1 MLIKEKNVVS
11 CGIDI
16 GSTSIEV
23 VLYDGTVVGHAVTLT
38 GVYPNKNAK
47 ETLENLLQKL
57 SFIPQ
62 DIKYTVVT
70 GYGRHY
76 YKDADLATSEIICHA
91 IGVHHYFPET
101 CTIID
106 IGGQDSKF
114 IQTDGRGKVINF
126 VMNDRCAAGTGKFIE
141 MTANILNISLE
152 EISAVAL
159 RASDIY
165 EITSMC
171 AVFAESEIIG
181 LIHQGIPL
189 EAILKG
195 VFQAIARRVLNMGRN
210 INYSTKDIVLT
221 GGVAKNLGVV
231 AALTETGYSIVV
243 PPFPEITGALGAA
256 IIGFNGMLRT
266 SGELQQ
272 V

>member
-1 MLIKEKNVVS
+1 MVIDKNMVS

-23 VLYDGTVVGHAVTLT
+23 VLYDGTIIKHATTLT
-38 GVYPNKNAK
+38 GAYPNQNAK

-57 SFIPQ
+57 SLISQ
-62 DIKYTVVT
+62 DIKCTAVT

-76 YKDADLATSEIICHA
+76 YKDADLTTSEIICHA

-114 IQTDGRGKVINF
+114 IQTDGHGKVMNF

-141 MTANILNISLE
+141 MIANLLNISLE
-152 EISAVAL
+152 EISASAL
-159 RASDIY
+159 RASDTY
-165 EITSMC
+165 AITSMC

-181 LIHQGIPL
+181 LIHQGVSL

-195 VFQAIARRVLNMGRN
+195 VFQAIAQRVLNMGRN
-210 INYSTKDIVLT
+210 INSGKKNLVLT
-221 GGVAKNLGVV
+221 GGVAKNLGVI
-231 AALTETGYSIVV
+231 AALTKEGYGIAV

-266 SGELQQ
+266 QAK
-272 V
+272 VTI